1 MNYCPFLTSFLVA
14 VFLFSCQDGFGQTK
28 IDLNVPGLKKPVE
41 ILRDKWGINHIY
53 AENQYDLF
61 FAQGYSAAKDRLFQF
76 EKWRRQA
83 TGTVAEI
90 LGPSQLRRDIGTRL
104 FKYRGDMKKELSH
117 YHEDGI
123 EIINAYV
130 DGINVCVDEV
140 LANPELLPVEFKLLN
155 ILPGKWTPDVVISRH
170 QGLKGNINEELNIG
184 RAVAKAGSEKVKE
197 LVWFHP
203 KEPDLNLDRT
213 ITSEML
219 SEDILGLYNASQS
232 TLVFRKEGTSV
243 TSLNESPVLIE
254 HSIEGSNNWVIS
266 GSRTE
271 SGFPYLANDPHRAIT
286 SPSLRY
292 MVHLSAPGWNVIG
305 GGEPVIPGVSIG
317 HNDHGAW
324 GLTIFKTDAE
334 DLYVYD
340 LNPENLLQYKYKR
353 HWKTMETIT
362 EKISVKGA
370 PDTLVTLLY
379 SIHGPVTFID
389 SARKKA
395 YAVKCGWL
403 EPGGAPYLAS
413 LRINQAKNWK
423 QFRKACEYSHLP
435 GENMIWADKK
445 GNIGWQAVG
454 IIPVRK
460 NFSGMVPVPGD
471 GRYEWKRFQKIKK
484 RPHLLNPQKGFFA
497 SSNQDVTPGN
507 YKLWKTIGYSWSDPF
522 RGNRIN
528 EVLSADTHRTL
539 TKEMSLQTD
548 YFSIPART
556 LVPFLQ
562 EVKFSNALAEKSFH
576 RLKYWDF
583 ILDKNSVE
591 AGIYAI
597 WERVLSTRANKQFI
611 PAELQGLISIQLS
624 RLVEWLQHPDHKF
637 GAVPESR
644 RNEFIRETFEDAVN
658 DLKNQFVERKLCYP
672 IVYY

>member
-1 MNYCPFLTSFLVA
+1 
-14 VFLFSCQDGFGQTK
+14 
-28 IDLNVPGLKKPVE
+28 
-41 ILRDKWGINHIY
+41 
-53 AENQYDLF
+53 
-61 FAQGYSAAKDRLFQF
+61 
-76 EKWRRQA
+76 
-83 TGTVAEI
+83 
-90 LGPSQLRRDIGTRL
+90 
-104 FKYRGDMKKELSH
+104 
-117 YHEDGI
+117 
-123 EIINAYV
+123 
-130 DGINVCVDEV
+130 
-140 LANPELLPVEFKLLN
+140 
-155 ILPGKWTPDVVISRH
+155 VVISRH

-334 DLYVYD
+334 DLFVYD
-340 LNPENLLQYKYKR
+340 LNPENLLQYKYKGN
-353 HWKTMETIT
+353 WKTMEKIT

-395 YAVKCGWL
+395 YAVKCAWL

-460 NFSGMVPVPGD
+460 NFSGMVPVSGD

-624 RLVEWLQHPDHKF
+624 RLIGWLQHPDHKF

-658 DLKNQFVERKLCYP
+658 DLKNQFGDQVSNWTYGQDKFKHITLYNPLHYYLSPDLQEKYTLGPLPRGGNSYTVNSTGPSDNQESGASFRIIADVGDWDKTLMINSPGQSSDPESKYYDNLFKLWANDDFFPAYFSKDK
-672 IVYY
+672 ILFHTDQRTILSSIK